1 MIKYKRKQFTT
12 SNTCIMNMINNMR
25 IRGMALHDVY
35 RFTHM
40 CVTVLDNISCKL
52 L

>member
-12 SNTCIMNMINNMR
+12 SNIMNMINNMR

-35 RFTHM
+35 LFTHT
-40 CVTVLDNISCKL
+40 CVTVLVNISCEL